1 MGKGRRIRVPV
12 APVIPQVGVP
22 EKPLGGTRDK
32 KAKKT
37 PHSWVGKEVE
47 VGLAVPA
54 GHLDRDPY
62 TLHPV
67 GGVYK
72 LGILEEVNEHGIVGA
87 FSGIHDVL
95 TERPAPR
102 SRFYP
107 WSAVLSIGSPED
119 PDVAEVRPIR

>member
-1 MGKGRRIRVPV
+1 MTEERI
-12 APVIPQVGVP
+12 
-22 EKPLGGTRDK
+22 
-32 KAKKT
+32 

-72 LGILEEVNEHGIVGA
+72 LGVLEEVNDLGIVGA
-87 FSGIHDVL
+87 FSGIHDALVL
-95 TERPAPR
+95 PNQRPT

-107 WSAVLSIGSPED
+107 WSAVLSIGSPDD
-119 PDVAEVRPIR
+119 PDMAEIRPIR